1 MSRWRRLVEWWRATF
16 RRRRVPGRRPREIPR
31 GMEIDDPRLVK
42 RDDSQEWGSSST
54 SFQK

>member
-1 MSRWRRLVEWWRATF
+1 
-16 RRRRVPGRRPREIPR
+16 
-31 GMEIDDPRLVK
+31 MEIDDPRLVK